1 MITDGAGQFEDWDKK
16 DESVYQL
23 RLFVA
28 GTSSVSVRA
37 ISNLKN
43 ILEEYLPNKYELE
56 IIDVYQHQSLAITE
70 DIAAVPMLVK
80 ELPAPKRMLIGDMS
94 DTEKVLRGLGLK

>member
-1 MITDGAGQFEDWDKK
+1 MIAEGGEQFEDWNKE
-16 DESVYQL
+16 DESIYQL

-28 GTSSVSVRA
+28 GTSSLSVRA

-43 ILEEYLPNKYELE
+43 ILEKHLQNRYELE
-56 IIDVYQHQSLAITE
+56 IIDVYQHQLLAIEE

-80 ELPAPKRMLIGDMS
+80 KFPAPKRMLIGDMS
-94 DTEKVLRGLGLK
+94 DTDKVLRGLGLK

>member
-1 MITDGAGQFEDWDKK
+1 MVTEGASQFGDWAEQGDQ
-16 DESVYQL
+16 VYQL

-28 GTSSVSVRA
+28 GTSSLSARA

-43 ILEEYLPNKYELE
+43 ILEEHLQDKYELE
-56 IIDVYQHQSLAITE
+56 IIDVHQQQQLAMAE

-80 ELPAPKRMLIGDMS
+80 SFPLPRRMLVGDMS
-94 DTEKVLRGLGLK
+94 NTEKVLRGLSLL